1 MSKCR
6 VSKDKL
12 ETIIDFGNIY
22 LNNFVK
28 EKDYNLERGK
38 LRIGFSKKSK
48 LVQLLDTAN
57 QDKLYTQYWYRSGT
71 NETMTNQ
78 LYDIVDNMSLWAGLK
93 EDDIVL
99 DIGCNDGTLLKR
111 YNKYGKFFKVG
122 IDPAT
127 NVVEEVKKQCD
138 AHEVNFFSKKIF
150 KKLVGKKKAKAIT
163 SIAMYYDLDD
173 PLKFT
178 KDIFDCLNDKG
189 IWILQVSY
197 TPLMINLNAF
207 DNVIHEHI
215 EYYTLTSIKKILE
228 KCNFEIVDAQLND
241 VNAGSLRVIA
251 KKRGNLLKNTA
262 SFIVEMGKIRLKSL
276 LDFEKNLNYD
286 KKSTFLKFKKRVDIQ
301 KKKLVDL
308 LKKLKKKKKKVYGYG
323 ASTKG
328 NTLLQYY
335 KINEDLI
342 SGIAERQTQK
352 VGLKTVGSWI
362 PIISEEQM
370 RKIKP
375 DYMLVLPW
383 QFIHEFIR
391 REKKYLKEGGKFIV
405 PLPEV
410 RIIGKE
416 YIE

>member
-251 KKRGNLLKNTA
+251 KKRDNLLKNTA

-391 REKKYLKEGGKFIV
+391 REKKIFKG
-405 PLPEV
+405 
-410 RIIGKE
+410 RW
-416 YIE
+416 

>member
-301 KKKLVDL
+301 KKKLDDL
-308 LKKLKKKKKKVYGYG
+308 LKKLKKKKKKVCGYG

>member
-1 MSKCR
+1 
-6 VSKDKL
+6 
-12 ETIIDFGNIY
+12 
-22 LNNFVK
+22 
-28 EKDYNLERGK
+28 
-38 LRIGFSKKSK
+38 
-48 LVQLLDTAN
+48 
-57 QDKLYTQYWYRSGT
+57 
-71 NETMTNQ
+71 
-78 LYDIVDNMSLWAGLK
+78 
-93 EDDIVL
+93 
-99 DIGCNDGTLLKR
+99 
-111 YNKYGKFFKVG
+111 
-122 IDPAT
+122 
-127 NVVEEVKKQCD
+127 
-138 AHEVNFFSKKIF
+138 
-150 KKLVGKKKAKAIT
+150 
-163 SIAMYYDLDD
+163 
-173 PLKFT
+173 
-178 KDIFDCLNDKG
+178 
-189 IWILQVSY
+189 
-197 TPLMINLNAF
+197 
-207 DNVIHEHI
+207 
-215 EYYTLTSIKKILE
+215 
-228 KCNFEIVDAQLND
+228 
-241 VNAGSLRVIA
+241 
-251 KKRGNLLKNTA
+251 
-262 SFIVEMGKIRLKSL
+262 MGKIRLKSL

>member
-78 LYDIVDNMSLWAGLK
+78 LYDVVDNMSLWAELK

-138 AHEVNFFSKKIF
+138 AHEVNFFSKKF
-150 KKLVGKKKAKAIT
+150 
-163 SIAMYYDLDD
+163 
-173 PLKFT
+173 
-178 KDIFDCLNDKG
+178 
-189 IWILQVSY
+189 
-197 TPLMINLNAF
+197 
-207 DNVIHEHI
+207 
-215 EYYTLTSIKKILE
+215 
-228 KCNFEIVDAQLND
+228 
-241 VNAGSLRVIA
+241 
-251 KKRGNLLKNTA
+251 LKN
-262 SFIVEMGKIRLKSL
+262 
-276 LDFEKNLNYD
+276 
-286 KKSTFLKFKKRVDIQ
+286 
-301 KKKLVDL
+301 
-308 LKKLKKKKKKVYGYG
+308 
-323 ASTKG
+323 
-328 NTLLQYY
+328 
-335 KINEDLI
+335 
-342 SGIAERQTQK
+342 
-352 VGLKTVGSWI
+352 
-362 PIISEEQM
+362 
-370 RKIKP
+370 
-375 DYMLVLPW
+375 
-383 QFIHEFIR
+383 
-391 REKKYLKEGGKFIV
+391 
-405 PLPEV
+405 
-410 RIIGKE
+410 
-416 YIE
+416 

>member
-150 KKLVGKKKAKAIT
+150 KKLVSKKKAKAIT

>member
-78 LYDIVDNMSLWAGLK
+78 LYDVVDNMSLWAELK

-178 KDIFDCLNDKG
+178 KDIFDCLDDKG

-251 KKRGNLLKNTA
+251 KKRDNLLKNTA

-410 RIIGKE
+410 KIIGKE

>member
-6 VSKDKL
+6 VSKDRL

-28 EKDYNLERGK
+28 EKNNNLERGK

-48 LVQLLDTAN
+48 LVQLLDTAD
-57 QDKLYTQYWYRSGT
+57 QDKLYRQYWYRSGT

-78 LYDIVDNMSLWAGLK
+78 LYDIVDNMSLWAELK

-111 YNKYGKFFKVG
+111 YDKYGKFFKVG

-127 NVVEEVKKQCD
+127 NVVKEVKKQCD
-138 AHEVNFFSKKIF
+138 AHAVGFFSEKVF
-150 KKLVGKKKAKAIT
+150 KKLVGNKKAKTIT

-178 KDIFDCLNDKG
+178 KDIFTCLDDKG

-215 EYYTLTSIKKILE
+215 EYYTLTSIKKILD

-241 VNAGSLRVIA
+241 VNAGSLRIIA
-251 KKRGNLLKNTA
+251 KKRNNKLKNTA

-276 LDFEKNLNYD
+276 LDFEKNLSYD
-286 KKSTFLKFKKRVDIQ
+286 KKSTFLKFKKRVDFQ

-308 LKKLKKKKKKVYGYG
+308 LKNLKKKKKKVYGYG

-342 SGIAERQTQK
+342 SGIAERQPQK
-352 VGLKTVGSWI
+352 IGLKTVGSWI
-362 PIISEEQM
+362 PIISEEEM

-410 RIIGKE
+410 KIIGKE

>member
-1 MSKCR
+1 MTKCR
-6 VSKDKL
+6 VSQDKL
-12 ETIIDFGNIY
+12 QTIIDFGNIY

-28 EKDYNLERGK
+28 EKKNNLERGE

-48 LVQLLDTAN
+48 LVQLLDTADQN
-57 QDKLYTQYWYRSGT
+57 KLYKHYWYKSGT

-78 LYDIVDNMSLWAGLK
+78 LNDIVDNMNLWVELK
-93 EDDIVL
+93 KNDVIL

-111 YNKYGKFFKVG
+111 YSKYGNFYKVG

-127 NVVEEVKKQCD
+127 NVINEVKKHCN
-138 AHEVNFFSKKIF
+138 AHSVGFFSEKVFKKIV
-150 KKLVGKKKAKAIT
+150 KNKKAKAIT

-173 PLKFT
+173 PIKFT
-178 KDIFDCLNDKG
+178 KDLYNCLDDNG

-215 EYYTLTSIKKILE
+215 EYYTLTSIKKILDI
-228 KCNFEIVDAQLND
+228 CNFEIIDAQLND
-241 VNAGSLRVIA
+241 VNAGSLRIIA
-251 KKRGNLLKNTA
+251 KKKRNKLENTA
-262 SFIVEMGKIRLKSL
+262 GFIVEMGKIRLKSL
-276 LDFEKNLNYD
+276 IDYEKNLNFD
-286 KKSTFLKFKKRVDIQ
+286 KKSTFVKFKKRVDYQ
-301 KKKLVDL
+301 KKKLLNL
-308 LKKLKKKKKKVYGYG
+308 LKKLKAKKQKVYGYG
-323 ASTKG
+323 AITKG

-335 KINEDLI
+335 KIDENLI
-342 SGIAERQTQK
+342 SGIAERQKQK

-362 PIISEEQM
+362 PIISEEKM

-375 DYMLVLPW
+375 DYLLVLPW

-391 REKKYLKEGGKFIV
+391 REKKFLRDGGKFIV

-410 RIIGKE
+410 KIIGKE

>member
-78 LYDIVDNMSLWAGLK
+78 LYDIVDNMSLWAELK

>member
-57 QDKLYTQYWYRSGT
+57 QDKLYRQYWYRSGT

-78 LYDIVDNMSLWAGLK
+78 LYDIVDNMSLWAELK

-111 YNKYGKFFKVG
+111 YDKYGKFFKVG

-138 AHEVNFFSKKIF
+138 AHAVNFFSEKVF
-150 KKLVGKKKAKAIT
+150 KKLVGNKKAKAIT

-178 KDIFDCLNDKG
+178 KDIFDCLDDKG
-189 IWILQVSY
+189 IWTLQVSY

-215 EYYTLTSIKKILE
+215 EYYTLTSIKKILD
-228 KCNFEIVDAQLND
+228 KCNFEIIDAQLND
-241 VNAGSLRVIA
+241 VNAGSLRIIA
-251 KKRGNLLKNTA
+251 KKRNNKLKNTA

-276 LDFEKNLNYD
+276 LDYEKNLSYD
-286 KKSTFLKFKKRVDIQ
+286 KKSTFLKFKKRVDFQ

-308 LKKLKKKKKKVYGYG
+308 LKNLKKKKKKVYGYG

-342 SGIAERQTQK
+342 SAIAERQPQK

-410 RIIGKE
+410 KIIGKE

>member
-276 LDFEKNLNYD
+276 LDFEKNP
-286 KKSTFLKFKKRVDIQ
+286 KFPVC
-301 KKKLVDL
+301 
-308 LKKLKKKKKKVYGYG
+308 
-323 ASTKG
+323 TK
-328 NTLLQYY
+328 
-335 KINEDLI
+335 
-342 SGIAERQTQK
+342 
-352 VGLKTVGSWI
+352 
-362 PIISEEQM
+362 
-370 RKIKP
+370 
-375 DYMLVLPW
+375 
-383 QFIHEFIR
+383 
-391 REKKYLKEGGKFIV
+391 
-405 PLPEV
+405 
-410 RIIGKE
+410 
-416 YIE
+416 

>member
-57 QDKLYTQYWYRSGT
+57 QDKLYRQYWYRSGT

-78 LYDIVDNMSLWAGLK
+78 LYDIVDNMSLWAELK
-93 EDDIVL
+93 ENDIVL

-111 YNKYGKFFKVG
+111 YDKYGKFFKVG

-138 AHEVNFFSKKIF
+138 AHAVNFFSEKVF
-150 KKLVGKKKAKAIT
+150 KKLVGNKKAKAIT

-178 KDIFDCLNDKG
+178 KDIFDCLDDKG
-189 IWILQVSY
+189 IWTLQVSY

-215 EYYTLTSIKKILE
+215 EYYTLTSIKKILD

-241 VNAGSLRVIA
+241 VNAGSLRIIA
-251 KKRGNLLKNTA
+251 KKRNNKLKNTA

-276 LDFEKNLNYD
+276 LDYEKNLSYD
-286 KKSTFLKFKKRVDIQ
+286 KKSTFLKFKKRVDFQ

-308 LKKLKKKKKKVYGYG
+308 LKNLKKKKKKVYGYG

-335 KINEDLI
+335 KINEHLI
-342 SGIAERQTQK
+342 SAIAERQPQK

-410 RIIGKE
+410 KIIGKE